1 MSENRQS
8 ALFSVLQRR
17 SMSQATCFLVNE
29 AEIGYNIAYL
39 SEMKL
44 IGNETRERILCTDIQ
59 LTISYGKL

>member
-17 SMSQATCFLVNE
+17 SRPPATCFLVNE